1 MPTFGRVSLIKKT
14 SHILLLAGALLL
26 GSCTEKTATE
36 PDTNIS
42 SPIKLTLL
50 ADWYAEPEHGGFYL
64 ALQKGY
70 YRDAGIDLEIISST
84 NNANLF
90 ILVASGQ
97 AEFGL
102 GTSDNLAVAVARE
115 LPVVGLFPYFQ
126 HDPQGVMFHKGA
138 GIQSLAD
145 LDGREVMI
153 SPVLHY
159 LEFIQRTYDIEL
171 KVLPLDYSVARFV
184 HDKNFVQQ
192 AFLTSEP
199 YFAIQQ
205 GIEPQLLPFWE
216 SGLDPYRLVF
226 SNGKFA
232 QDHPDLVEAFVQA
245 SLRGWREF
253 MAGDI
258 ADTFSLIAER
268 NPQQSTDFM
277 RWTYGEMQRYQLI
290 EGFPERSEFLGQI
303 SIPRLAEQ
311 IIQLREIGLL
321 DRDISPH
328 QLMWLDNY
336 PDELIRP

>member
-1 MPTFGRVSLIKKT
+1 MGLT
-14 SHILLLAGALLL
+14 GALLL
-26 GSCTEKTATE
+26 GSCTEKTLTE
-36 PDTNIS
+36 PEVNND

-64 ALQKGY
+64 AQQKGY
-70 YRDAGIDLEIISST
+70 YRDAGIDLQIISST

-126 HDPQGVMFHKGA
+126 HDPQGVMFHKGSD
-138 GIQSLAD
+138 IQSLAD

-199 YFAIQQ
+199 YFALQQ
-205 GIEPQLLPFWE
+205 GAEPQLLPFWE
-216 SGLDPYRLVF
+216 SGLDPYRMVF
-226 SNGKFA
+226 ANRKFT
-232 QDHPDLVEAFVQA
+232 QDHPDLVKAFVEA

-253 MAGDI
+253 MNGDYT
-258 ADTFSLIAER
+258 DTFAVIAEV
-268 NPQQSTDFM
+268 NPQQNDDFM
-277 RWTYGEMQRYQLI
+277 HWTYGEMQRYQLT
-290 EGFPERSEFLGQI
+290 EGFPERDEALGQI
-303 SIPRLAEQ
+303 NISRLSEQ
-311 IIQLREIGLL
+311 VTQLRAIGLL
-321 DRDISPH
+321 DKDVSPQ
-328 QLMWLDNY
+328 QLMWLENY